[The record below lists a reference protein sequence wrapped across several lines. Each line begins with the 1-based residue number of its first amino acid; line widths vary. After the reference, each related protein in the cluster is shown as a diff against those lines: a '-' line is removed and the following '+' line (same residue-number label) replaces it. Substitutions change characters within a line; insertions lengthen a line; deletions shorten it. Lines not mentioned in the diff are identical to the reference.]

1 MATPLAA
8 ISAPVGITNNSH
20 LFITQYN
27 TTTGTRYAVGN
38 DIITKNV
45 IAKDDKDGK
54 LKITNSNELFKDAFG
69 KVFKYVGENT
79 KEIYS
84 KILDNLNKE
93 VPDDF
98 LYTTITNKNLLD
110 DDQINFDDLFE
121 EVNYTKIQESI
132 NTPCHSLMEEYRKI
146 AGISNTPIPLTSASE
161 ISEAEKLLEGVM
173 NVSVC
178 CHPRGYYAQNDVTG
192 MRTGYYSKISNI
204 CVDYIVGGDY
214 NWQGIF

>member
-20 LFITQYN
+20 LFVTQYN
-27 TTTGTRYAVGN
+27 TTAGTRYAVGN

-84 KILDNLNKE
+84 KILDNLDKE
-93 VPDDF
+93 VTDDF

-132 NTPCHSLMEEYRKI
+132 TTPCHSLMEEYRKI

-161 ISEAEKLLEGVM
+161 ISEAEKLLEGTK
-173 NVSVC
+173 NVSVY
-178 CHPRGYYAQNDVTG
+178 CHPSGYYAQNDVTG

-204 CVDYIVGGDY
+204 CVDYIVGGEY
-214 NWQGIF
+214 NW

>member
-20 LFITQYN
+20 LFVTQYN
-27 TTTGTRYAVGN
+27 TTAGTRYAVGN

-54 LKITNSNELFKDAFG
+54 LKITNSNDLFKDAFG

-84 KILDNLNKE
+84 KILDNLDKE

-161 ISEAEKLLEGVM
+161 ISEAEKLLEGTR
-173 NVSVC
+173 NVSVY

-204 CVDYIVGGDY
+204 CVDYIVGGEY
-214 NWQGIF
+214 NW